1 MQSPGITLLVGWVAL
16 KDRLSTRAMQ
26 VQWGLIGDSVSV
38 FCRRVIE
45 SRSHLFFECSFT
57 KRIWKHIMGLCLVTD
72 IPTVWKICFAGATG
86 TSMEEVLEAPYANWH
101 GGLRFIM
108 CGFKGIVLWF
118 ACIDV
123 LKAYSFVV
131 NLRFPSKDSS

>member
-1 MQSPGITLLVGWVAL
+1 
-16 KDRLSTRAMQ
+16 
-26 VQWGLIGDSVSV
+26 
-38 FCRRVIE
+38 
-45 SRSHLFFECSFT
+45 
-57 KRIWKHIMGLCLVTD
+57 
-72 IPTVWKICFAGATG
+72 
-86 TSMEEVLEAPYANWH
+86 MEEVLEAPYANWH

-131 NLRFPSKDSS
+131 NLRFPSKDSSQTALITAVENSAKLNESETGHKYKMVKGPVQVLHCKTKFSESVNSEYKEKRY